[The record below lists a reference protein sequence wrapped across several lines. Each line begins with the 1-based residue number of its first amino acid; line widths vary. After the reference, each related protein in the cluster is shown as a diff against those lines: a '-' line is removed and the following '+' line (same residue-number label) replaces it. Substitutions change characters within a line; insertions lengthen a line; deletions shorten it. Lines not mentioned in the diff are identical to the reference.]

1 MTPGSAADFARARA
15 DRYMAQMRLAFLG
28 TPDFAVA
35 SLKRLVEAG
44 FEVACVYSQPPA
56 PRGRGHELKPSPV
69 HAYAAVQGIP
79 VRTPVSMRDPAAIA
93 AFGALRLDAAVVV
106 AFGQILPK
114 EVLEAPRLGSFN
126 LHGSLLPRWRGAAPI
141 QRAVMAG
148 DPVTGVQVMR
158 MTEGLDEG
166 PILGTERLRIGP
178 LDTAQTVH
186 DRMAE
191 AGAELLVRTLPLID
205 NGEAMETPQA
215 DDGVT
220 YAKKIRPKEAR
231 IDWTKPAAEVDR
243 KIRGLS
249 PYPGAWFE
257 LATDKGPLRVKALLS
272 TTEGADGAPGEV
284 LDDRLLVACG
294 EGAVRLLRV
303 QREGRGAQDADVFLR
318 GSPVAAGTVLG

>member
-1 MTPGSAADFARARA
+1 
-15 DRYMAQMRLAFLG
+15 MRLAFLG

-69 HAYAAVQGIP
+69 HAYAESQGIP
-79 VRTPVSMRDPAAIA
+79 VRTPASMRDPAEIA
-93 AFGALRLDAAVVV
+93 AFQALDLEAAVVV
-106 AFGQILPK
+106 AFGQILPR
-114 EVLEAPRLGSFN
+114 EVLEAPRLGAFN

-158 MTEGLDEG
+158 MSEGLDEG
-166 PILGTERLRIGP
+166 PIIATETLRIGP

-191 AGAELLVRTLPLID
+191 AGAELLVRTLPLIAR
-205 NGEAMETPQA
+205 GEATETPQA
-215 DDGVT
+215 AEGVT
-220 YAKKIRPKEAR
+220 YAKKIRPREAR
-231 IDWTKPAAEVDR
+231 IEWVRPGREVDAR
-243 KIRGLS
+243 IRGLS

-257 LATDKGPLRVKALLS
+257 LPTDKGPVRVKVLLS
-272 TTEGADGAPGEV
+272 TFEDAEGVPGEV
-284 LDDRLLVACG
+284 LDERLLVACG
-294 EGAVRLLRV
+294 EGAVRLLKV
-303 QREGRGAQDADVFLR
+303 QREGRGAQDAEVFLR
-318 GSPVAAGTVLG
+318 GQAVAPGTKLS